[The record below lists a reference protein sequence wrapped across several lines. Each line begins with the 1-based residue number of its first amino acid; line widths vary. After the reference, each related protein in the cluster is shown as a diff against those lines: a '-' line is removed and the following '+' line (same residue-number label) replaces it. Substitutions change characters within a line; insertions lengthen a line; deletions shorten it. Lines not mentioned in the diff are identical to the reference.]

1 MAVKGGPPS
10 ELISFL
16 ESLKEPHI
24 LCDRNF
30 RILAANEAYRNH
42 WEGRR
47 EIVGR
52 TCYEVSHRY
61 ATPCDQAGES
71 CPLQSSLRS
80 GQRERVVHL
89 HHTPHGE
96 RFENI
101 ELTPIRDAA
110 GEIVYFIEKIDP
122 LPVPRSED
130 HARGLIGR
138 SSAFLAM
145 MELVA
150 RVAPADAVVLLQGES
165 GTGKELVANAI
176 HQMSRRSAQPYIA
189 VDCSGLAETL
199 FESEIFGHERG
210 AFTGAVVRKIGL
222 VEAAAGGTLFLD
234 EVGDIPLSMQVK
246 LLRLLETGTFRRV
259 GSPEVRQADVRVIS
273 ATHRPLAEMVE
284 AGSFRQ
290 DLFYRLNIFPIFL
303 PALRERREDIL
314 LLAESLLSRVS
325 GGRSLRLSREALAW
339 LSDYDFPGNVR
350 ELRNL
355 LERACLLTDGDEID
369 LRHLPSGPLAQVLRS
384 TQKNTEKIKL
394 SDAELI
400 DVAANFPRS
409 RKALA
414 RHLGLSERTL
424 YRRLKEL
431 GV

>member
-1 MAVKGGPPS
+1 
-10 ELISFL
+10 
-16 ESLKEPHI
+16 
-24 LCDRNF
+24 
-30 RILAANEAYRNH
+30 
-42 WEGRR
+42 
-47 EIVGR
+47 
-52 TCYEVSHRY
+52 
-61 ATPCDQAGES
+61 
-71 CPLQSSLRS
+71 
-80 GQRERVVHL
+80 
-89 HHTPHGE
+89 
-96 RFENI
+96 
-101 ELTPIRDAA
+101 
-110 GEIVYFIEKIDP
+110 
-122 LPVPRSED
+122 
-130 HARGLIGR
+130 
-138 SSAFLAM
+138 
-145 MELVA
+145 
-150 RVAPADAVVLLQGES
+150 
-165 GTGKELVANAI
+165 
-176 HQMSRRSAQPYIA
+176 
-189 VDCSGLAETL
+189 
-199 FESEIFGHERG
+199 
-210 AFTGAVVRKIGL
+210 
-222 VEAAAGGTLFLD
+222 
-234 EVGDIPLSMQVK
+234 
-246 LLRLLETGTFRRV
+246 LLETGTFRRV

-400 DVAANFPRS
+400 DVAANFPGS